1 MHRPSWLPR
10 LRRRSSTCPECGAT
24 MTQIQCEVCGYELV
38 RKTRAD
44 IARFKPPA

>member
-1 MHRPSWLPR
+1 MRRPSWLNR

-24 MTQIQCEVCGYELV
+24 EAGTECEVCGYELV
-38 RKTRAD
+38 RRTRAD